1 MTSLRSLFLMLVL
14 LPTLALAGIAPRTV
28 LVESFTN
35 VSCTGCYDA
44 NATTKLYMDDH
55 GRNEVINLQYHVN
68 WPHPADPYYMV
79 DSDGNMGRTLYYMI
93 ANAPSLKTDGETTAP
108 DNYPLLD
115 ADVQTSRATAS
126 PMRINV
132 DQLRDG
138 LTLDVDVDVIA
149 VGEVG
154 ANLTLRVAVVEES
167 DHHAVAPGSNGETDF
182 YWTMRRMLPDH
193 SGSAV
198 SVTEGGTQSFSLS
211 TTLDAAWADTDCYV
225 VAWVQDDTSR
235 EVIQA
240 ATTAPA
246 ADYAM
251 DFYAERFGKVTPV
264 GELSHI
270 DSYIENTGTE
280 TDTYDVHL
288 ADTVPGDWTI
298 AACAGPVCY
307 PNWIRDF
314 TVTLD
319 PGESILIQIDVTP
332 GSGSASGDF
341 VLTVTS
347 QTSGTVTAAQNFGAI
362 APGADVLF
370 VDADG
375 GYPYETY
382 FTNALTGAGATWSS
396 WDRNALGFL
405 TATDLAAFPAVVWNA
420 ELASPAVSDQD
431 RAAIAMYLANQGSL
445 LLSGQD
451 IAFDL
456 VDPASPNYSLETEAW
471 YEDHTGASF
480 VADDSQDTSVVGVSG
495 DPIGDGIVFN
505 IAGGSGAN
513 NQGYPDVLDVASNAR
528 AIVEYSPGN
537 VAGARFL
544 LNSAHIVTL
553 GFGFEGI
560 DTDAHRTLFM
570 QRILDWFAVTEHT
583 PVHDVPGLASL
594 VGDAQARPNPFNPST
609 RIAFTLEGVG
619 QVPVQVDVYDL
630 RGQRVRHIHDGLLAA
645 GNHGLTW
652 DGRNTDGQVL
662 SSGTY
667 LARVRAGE
675 DVRSLKLVLSK

>member
-1 MTSLRSLFLMLVL
+1 MTFLRRFSLLLIM
-14 LPTLALAGIAPRTV
+14 LPTLAFAGIAPRTV

-35 VSCTGCYDA
+35 VSCGGCYDA
-44 NATTKLYMDDH
+44 NATTKQYMDDH

-68 WPHPADPYYMV
+68 WPHPADPYYLV
-79 DSDGNMGRTLYYMI
+79 DPDGNMGRTMYYMI
-93 ANAPSLKTDGETTAP
+93 ANAPSLKTDGATTAP
-108 DNYPLLD
+108 NNYALMD
-115 ADVQTSRATAS
+115 ADVQASRATAS

-132 DQLRDG
+132 TQQRIG

-149 VGEVG
+149 VGDVG
-154 ANLTLRVAVVEES
+154 NDMTLRVAVVEES
-167 DHHAVAPGSNGETDF
+167 DHQAVPPGSNGETDF

-198 SVTEGGTQSFSLS
+198 SVTEGGTQSFTLS

-225 VAWVQDDTSR
+225 VAWVQNDTSR
-235 EVIQA
+235 KIIQA

-251 DFYAERFGKVTPV
+251 DFYAERFGLVAPV

-270 DSYIENTGTE
+270 DSYIENTGTQ

-288 ADTVPGDWTI
+288 ADVAPGDWVV
-298 AACAGPVCY
+298 AACAGPICY
-307 PNWIRDF
+307 PPWIRDF
-314 TVTLD
+314 TVTLA
-319 PGESILIQIDVTP
+319 PGESILILIDVTP
-332 GSGSASGDF
+332 GSGSSSGEF

-347 QTSGTVTAAQNFGAI
+347 QSDGAVNATRSFGAI

-370 VDADG
+370 VDADA

-382 FTNALTGAGATWSS
+382 FTDALTGAGATWSS
-396 WDRNALGFL
+396 WDRNTLGFL
-405 TATDLAAFPAVVWNA
+405 TATDLANFPAVVWNA
-420 ELASPAVSDQD
+420 ELAAPAVSDQD
-431 RAAIAMYLANQGSL
+431 RTAIATYLANQGSL

-456 VDPASPNYSLETEAW
+456 VDPASPNYSLETKAW

-480 VADDSQDTSVVGVSG
+480 VADDSHDTSLVGVSG
-495 DPIGDGIVFN
+495 DPIGDGLIFN

-513 NQGYPDVLDVASNAR
+513 NQGYPDVLNAAPSAR

-537 VAGARFL
+537 VAGVRFL

-570 QRILDWFAVTEHT
+570 QRILDWFAVTEPT
-583 PVHDVPGLASL
+583 PVNDVPGLASI

-609 RIAFTLEGVG
+609 RIVFSLEGIG

-630 RGQRVRHIHDGLLAA
+630 RGQRVRRLHDGPLAA
-645 GNHGLTW
+645 GDHALSW
-652 DGRNTDGQVL
+652 DGRNTNGQVL